1 MNPESVVVLDQTV
14 IGSKGEPDEIELS
27 IVMPCLNE
35 VETVSIE
42 GGLLAESQSNLRR
55 GHSR

>member
-42 GGLLAESQSNLRR
+42 GGLLAESQSNLR
-55 GHSR
+55 

>member
-35 VETVSIE
+35 VETVASCVRKALSWLDARMI
-42 GGLLAESQSNLRR
+42 R
-55 GHSR
+55 G